1 MATGGSSMLRGVAS
15 EPRPRP
21 SGSRINRPLGGV
33 DDNFRFNWI
42 GDKDE
47 DRPNNYWDW
56 KPSSTFA
63 EPSMER
69 RPAATGA
76 VASGKK
82 SKTKNKDREKTSS
95 ASPSTAA
102 AVAAAHE
109 PLPASPPSRE
119 STRRHTPATFPR
131 TRNVASARERVELEL
146 LRQQLTFSEMDEPST
161 DGQGV
166 AANNVRRDVRSQS
179 KRTAGQVNHVD
190 EMPPPR
196 GANRQRTQSGNDSS
210 VNEMPDRNQIV
221 ARLMQIRDYMKQA
234 SSMLANL
241 NTAPAHSDEQVGKL
255 VQLQS
260 HLQDQERAYLA
271 LLERMLSD
279 EATGRS
285 SHNSNESQ
293 STSIAES
300 ASINIDAQSDIS
312 DATTEGTFTARTRPK
327 IESQLGNYPSD
338 VEYASGSEAS
348 FGREDDASSMSSR
361 NSEFASAFGT
371 MELHE
376 QFSAMLRKYEEQ
388 GEQDEEPVALETVTK
403 RLDDTEDEE
412 ELDSA
417 MSTLTAHSA
426 DPVEENKDIQTR
438 MEELEGLRQQHDLL
452 KKMLQ
457 QQEELRALQNRQSAL
472 MKLQEDIEGRLR
484 QSEDQNT
491 DTASQSTLDVS
502 AQSEPTEDQLQSQL
516 AAFDY
521 TQGGG
526 ADLSDQR
533 RELLMKIL
541 SEDMARRAPEMQRA
555 RMLDRMDLAEREQS
569 EVAAMNSEHEDLL
582 STLHALQ
589 QKKNH
594 MDELLRQLQELR
606 PSIPGA
612 TDTDSAMSA
621 ASSSHLL
628 EHAQL
633 QQGDEVRE
641 AQVVGSLDENEAMD
655 KLRRLQEVRQR
666 LDDLR
671 DLVQQY
677 QSLDGPTGALAGV
690 DETGD
695 ARKTS
700 SSVNFEDP
708 ELMTNLRRLERGE
721 PVGRFQMNQGLQVQL
736 DTAEDGTSTQQ
747 SEDDSQLATTDTE
760 SNQSLMLAWGND
772 PEIRGKIE
780 KLQAAKRKLKQ
791 LQDLVTMVQL
801 QPEAAMGLPDDLAAL
816 AATLHDEAD
825 TSNAENEEE
834 DDEDEDGDDGDE
846 GEEEDTNVTTS
857 EMSEEV
863 PQVSQET
870 REAYFEAKMQQQRRE
885 LGKLQEERQ
894 RLLSVQQQL
903 RDLNKQLPR
912 APQVKA
918 TNTTRQNPSVAASAS
933 RQLAATHLE
942 DVVTPN
948 HETLIAE
955 KLRHRRLQTEL
966 KLKQQELAALM
977 DRVKRNNTGDMNSD
991 SGSAQGDSNDND
1003 LFRVSM
1009 RSADVTAA
1017 ASWGGSTQQSDDDED
1032 DAYPSDGIQQVE
1044 EEEEQEQS
1052 LAGTSSTYTIDAAY
1066 RQHVPRPNSFPGQAI
1081 RNNAPPTPVDLEA
1094 LHGIRYPK
1102 WVSDPRLRASA
1113 AAAKRQQNLRAAEEL
1128 MAEESGRSAAA
1139 AGAGPDSDRGFY
1151 QYQIQQLQQ
1160 QLQNSINLSQSMMRD
1175 QQCMNNM
1182 LQSSMSG
1189 GFTGM
1194 QPPPSA
1200 HTPTFGSTTPTPT
1213 NSDPRL
1219 ANLMNDYNMRLQ
1231 HQQLQLNMNHAYNQL
1246 YQQQQEIQ
1254 RFQTEPV
1261 NVSGGP
1267 YSFEGA
1273 GEPNSNNN
1281 RMNGVA
1287 GYDTGSFTPFAS
1299 TSPYGSGLYPHG
1311 AGFPN
1316 SNPLDYTSPF
1326 SQMSEASRRRQRDYD
1341 AYARHRQEQDA
1352 RQRDYHVP
1360 PNTAQGSVEQFDLNR
1375 EANASIDYGRYPYA
1389 FAERAPQPSAEDQ
1402 EDRLSQPYIPPLDIQ
1417 RLLEKS
1423 EKRRH
1428 LAQQGSTSG
1437 PKPTNKK
1444 SNSKTGATKS
1454 KDSTQGTRPSSGK
1467 RQGPRP
1473 GLSSSLSGTAF
1484 LDIASVASS
1493 TMSMSS
1499 MPGDIER
1506 QMKLPDTQRSLL
1518 TTTSEMESDAG
1529 SEFSLFEAL
1538 RESIY
1543 SEVATLI
1550 SQNES
1555 RPHFLI
1561 ELFRELQ
1568 LLNSDYL
1575 RQRALYSL
1583 QDLVS
1588 KFLTEETVHVPKGPV
1603 MGNAQTVRQQ
1613 QQQQDPSSLWQM
1625 STTASEHTPS
1635 ESMITSEEEEMKAQI
1650 YRTNP
1655 KKQTKKTAQLS
1666 LGSLDAE
1673 EYDYVE
1679 SVGSASSMSTPP
1691 SFSQDFGFANDEL
1704 GDTVIHLDK
1713 ALQRMRE
1720 YERLKAEAEAAAAIS
1735 SDALASEDKAA
1746 VSNSEVT
1753 SNSSAQDVGSES
1765 SFSDLPYP
1773 RIDTRQLDLQIK
1785 SIMQEVIPYLKEHMD
1800 DVCSPQLLSYIRR
1813 LVLTLSKQRD
1823 DSREF
1828 VRFFNRQLGSIL
1840 QDSLAK
1846 FSGRK
1851 MRECGEDLLVDISE
1865 ILFNEL
1871 AFFRLMQDLDTAG
1884 SKLRQEAGILGD
1896 EDDEE
1901 EEEEEEEGE
1910 EEGAT
1915 GTETG
1920 TETGTA
1926 AEEEGSDEGSS
1937 SEGESDV
1944 SSSEEAA
1951 EPSAKAK
1958 PAAATQPAQKP
1969 SFDEAALETAMDIAT
1984 SREEEELG
1992 KTRDDDLAR
2001 KLEASDRD
2009 EDSES
2014 ALSKDQVKIELSMSE
2029 TNAITYLGSGE
2040 DDDEFDE
2047 LSAKQDE
2054 TITSIGAA
2062 AAQVEEDS
2070 QGAEPSAQPDS
2081 TEVDTPKSDGDTEGD
2096 QDKPEAEGDPQAQ
2109 APAPSSLPNGS
2120 MEADH
2125 DEVTIDD
2132 LPSKMTSLTEVNIE
2146 TKASEEQAPSAV
2158 LQSIIDTIVSGEAS
2172 LAGDPAAL
2180 KEPPTANGPPV
2191 LPTGGGD
2198 ATTEEAAQPQIQE
2211 NGT

>member
-1 MATGGSSMLRGVAS
+1 MATGGATMLKGVAS
-15 EPRPRP
+15 EPRVRP
-21 SGSRINRPLGGV
+21 SGSRVKRPLGGV

-56 KPSSTFA
+56 RPSSTFA
-63 EPSMER
+63 EPPLER
-69 RPAATGA
+69 RAAA
-76 VASGKK
+76 AAPASGKK
-82 SKTKNKDREKTSS
+82 SKTKNKDREKT
-95 ASPSTAA
+95 TAPA
-102 AVAAAHE
+102 ATPPE
-109 PLPASPPSRE
+109 PALASPPSRE
-119 STRRHTPATFPR
+119 PRRHLTPATYPR
-131 TRNVASARERVELEL
+131 TRNVGSARERLELE
-146 LRQQLTFSEMDEPST
+146 QLKRELTYSDMEERST
-161 DGQGV
+161 EGQAV
-166 AANNVRRDVRSQS
+166 AANNARRDVKLQT
-179 KRTAGQVNHVD
+179 KRAPGPVNHAD
-190 EMPPPR
+190 EMPLLS
-196 GANRQRTQSGNDSS
+196 GANRQKTPSGNESGN
-210 VNEMPDRNQIV
+210 VNEMPDRNLIV

-234 SSMLANL
+234 ASMLANL
-241 NTAPAHSDEQVGKL
+241 NVAPAGSDEQAAKL
-255 VQLQS
+255 VQLQA
-260 HLQDQERAYLA
+260 HLQEQERAYLA

-279 EATGRS
+279 EAAGRS

-300 ASINIDAQSDIS
+300 TSINIDAQSDIS

-348 FGREDDASSMSSR
+348 VGHRDDDASSISSR
-361 NSEFASAFGT
+361 NSELASALGT

-388 GEQDEEPVALETVTK
+388 GEQDEVPVARETVAE
-403 RLDDTEDEE
+403 RRASVEDEE
-412 ELDSA
+412 ELASA

-426 DPVEENKDIQTR
+426 EPVEGNVDIKTR
-438 MEELEGLRQQHDLL
+438 LEELEGLRQQHDLL

-457 QQEELRALQNRQSAL
+457 QQEELRALQNRQNAL
-472 MKLQEDIEGRLR
+472 MKLQQDIEGRLR
-484 QSEDQNT
+484 QSEDQNA
-491 DTASQSTLDVS
+491 DTTSQSTLDVS
-502 AQSEPTEDQLQSQL
+502 VQSEPTEEQLPGPRL
-516 AAFDY
+516 AASDY
-521 TQGGG
+521 SRGGG
-526 ADLSDQR
+526 VPDLSERR
-533 RELLMKIL
+533 RELLKKIL
-541 SEDMARRAPEMQRA
+541 SEDAARRAPEMQRA
-555 RMLDRMDLAEREQS
+555 RMLDRLEMAEREQN
-569 EVAAMNSEHEDLL
+569 EMAAMNSEHEDLL

-612 TDTDSAMSA
+612 ADTDSAVSG

-628 EHAQL
+628 QPAEL
-633 QQGDEVRE
+633 QQGEEVKE
-641 AQVVGSLDENEAMD
+641 AQLVGSSDENEAMD

-677 QSLDGPTGALAGV
+677 QSFDGASGPLPGV

-695 ARKTS
+695 ARKAS
-700 SSVNFEDP
+700 SSVNYEDP

-721 PVGRFQMNQGLQVQL
+721 PVGRFQLNQAMQEQL
-736 DTAEDGTSTQQ
+736 DTTEDGTSTQQ
-747 SEDDSQLATTDTE
+747 SEDDSQQVTTDTE
-760 SNQSLMLAWGND
+760 SNQSLLFAWGHD
-772 PEIRGKIE
+772 PEIRGKIK
-780 KLQAAKRKLKQ
+780 KLQAAKRKLRE
-791 LQDLVTMVQL
+791 LQELVALVQ
-801 QPEAAMGLPDDLAAL
+801 QRPETAVSLPEELAAL
-816 AATLHDEAD
+816 AASLQEDAD
-825 TSNAENEEE
+825 AANDQNE
-834 DDEDEDGDDGDE
+834 DDEEEEGGDEEEE
-846 GEEEDTNVTTS
+846 GEEESNQTTS

-885 LGKLQEERQ
+885 LDKLQEERH
-894 RLLSVQQQL
+894 RLLAVQQQL
-903 RDLNKQLPR
+903 RDLNRQLPR
-912 APQVKA
+912 SQQALKS
-918 TNTTRQNPSVAASAS
+918 TNTTRQNPSVLASL
-933 RQLAATHLE
+933 RQQAETSVE
-942 DVVTPN
+942 DDSSPS
-948 HETLIAE
+948 HQTLIAE

-1017 ASWGGSTQQSDDDED
+1017 ASWGGSTQQSEDDED

-1044 EEEEQEQS
+1044 EEEEREQS
-1052 LAGTSSTYTIDAAY
+1052 LAGTSSTYTIDNAY
-1066 RQHVPRPNSFPGQAI
+1066 HRPLPRPNSFPGQTIGNSDQAE
-1081 RNNAPPTPVDLEA
+1081 LEA

-1102 WVSDPRLRASA
+1102 WVSDPRLRASL

-1128 MAEESGRSAAA
+1128 MAEDGSRSSAL
-1139 AGAGPDSDRGFY
+1139 GASLLDTSPDRGFY
-1151 QYQIQQLQQ
+1151 HWQIQQLQQ
-1160 QLQNSINLSQSMMRD
+1160 QLQNSIGLCQSMLRD

-1189 GFTGM
+1189 GFGGM
-1194 QPPPSA
+1194 PLSA
-1200 HTPTFGSTTPTPT
+1200 HTPTFGSATPTPT

-1231 HQQLQLNMNHAYNQL
+1231 HQQLQLNMNYAYNQL
-1246 YQQQQEIQ
+1246 YQQQQELQ
-1254 RFQTEPV
+1254 RLQTAEGTNPG
-1261 NVSGGP
+1261 SRPLG
-1267 YSFEGA
+1267 FEGTGDA
-1273 GEPNSNNN
+1273 NINNN
-1281 RMNGVA
+1281 RMNGLT
-1287 GYDTGSFTPFAS
+1287 GYETSTFTPFAS
-1299 TSPYGSGLYPHG
+1299 TSPYGAGLYQPG
-1311 AGFPN
+1311 GFLP
-1316 SNPLDYTSPF
+1316 SDPLDYTSPYGQP
-1326 SQMSEASRRRQRDYD
+1326 SLDSASRRRQRDYD

-1352 RQRDYHVP
+1352 LQRDYHVP
-1360 PNTAQGSVEQFDLNR
+1360 PNTAQGSVDQFDMSR
-1375 EANASIDYGRYPYA
+1375 DANPGADYSRLSYVYT
-1389 FAERAPQPSAEDQ
+1389 ERAPEPSAGDQ
-1402 EDRLSQPYIPPLDIQ
+1402 ATRQAQPFVPPLDIQ
-1417 RLLEKS
+1417 SLLERS
-1423 EKRRH
+1423 EKRRQM
-1428 LAQQGSTSG
+1428 AQQGSTN
-1437 PKPTNKK
+1437 PTSKK
-1444 SNSKTGATKS
+1444 SNLQASGAKPKVS
-1454 KDSTQGTRPSSGK
+1454 AGAGRPSSDT
-1467 RQGPRP
+1467 RRGPRP

-1484 LDIASVASS
+1484 LDVASMASS

-1499 MPGDIER
+1499 MPGDVER
-1506 QMKLPDTQRSLL
+1506 QTRLPDTQRSLL
-1518 TTTSEMESDAG
+1518 STSEMESDAG

-1575 RQRALYSL
+1575 RQRAIYSL

-1588 KFLTEETVHVPKGPV
+1588 KFLTEDSVHVPKGPAV
-1603 MGNAQTVRQQ
+1603 GSASTQLQQ
-1613 QQQQDPSSLWQM
+1613 RQDPRTLWQM

-1635 ESMITSEEEEMKAQI
+1635 ESMITSEEDEIKAQI

-1655 KKQTKKTAQLS
+1655 KKAGKKMTAQHS
-1666 LGSLDAE
+1666 KGSLDAE
-1673 EYDYVE
+1673 EFDYVE
-1679 SVGSASSMSTPP
+1679 SVGSASSLSTPP

-1720 YERLKAEAEAAAAIS
+1720 YERLKAEAEASAAIS
-1735 SDALASEDKAA
+1735 SDASASMDKAA

-1753 SNSSAQDVGSES
+1753 SNSSAQDMGSES

-1785 SIMQEVIPYLKEHMD
+1785 NIMQEVIPYLKEHMD
-1800 DVCSPQLLSYIRR
+1800 DVCSPQLLAYIRR

-1871 AFFRLMQDLDTAG
+1871 AFFRLMQDLDSAG
-1884 SKLRQEAGILGD
+1884 SKLKQEAVALDEEDD

-1901 EEEEEEEGE
+1901 EEEREEDDGV
-1910 EEGAT
+1910 T

-1920 TETGTA
+1920 TEAGTA
-1926 AEEEGSDEGSS
+1926 AEEEGSDDEGSS
-1937 SEGESDV
+1937 SEAESDA
-1944 SSSEEAA
+1944 SSSEEAQ
-1951 EPSAKAK
+1951 EPSAGSK
-1958 PAAATQPAQKP
+1958 AAASPKPAQKP
-1969 SFDEAALETAMDIAT
+1969 AFDEVALETAMDMAT
-1984 SREEEELG
+1984 SREAEELG

-2029 TNAITYLGSGE
+2029 TNAVTYLGSGE
-2040 DDDEFDE
+2040 DDDEYDE
-2047 LSAKQDE
+2047 LSAREDE

-2062 AAQVEEDS
+2062 TAQENNQS
-2070 QGAEPSAQPDS
+2070 SEPSAEPDS
-2081 TEVDTPKSDGDTEGD
+2081 THMATPK
-2096 QDKPEAEGDPQAQ
+2096 AEGNAEDDSATTGPEREPQAQ
-2109 APAPSSLPNGS
+2109 PPDASGLPNGS
-2120 MEADH
+2120 MEAD
-2125 DEVTIDD
+2125 DEEVTIDD
-2132 LPSKMTSLTEVNIE
+2132 LPPKMTSLAEVDINS
-2146 TKASEEQAPSAV
+2146 KASEEQAPSAV
-2158 LQSIIDTIVSGEAS
+2158 LQSIIDTIVSGEAA
-2172 LAGDPAAL
+2172 LAGDPTAL
-2180 KEPPTANGPPV
+2180 KEPPTANGAPV
-2191 LPTGGGD
+2191 LTSGGGD
-2198 ATTEEAAQPQIQE
+2198 ATTQEATRLDAVQPDAVTDVQE